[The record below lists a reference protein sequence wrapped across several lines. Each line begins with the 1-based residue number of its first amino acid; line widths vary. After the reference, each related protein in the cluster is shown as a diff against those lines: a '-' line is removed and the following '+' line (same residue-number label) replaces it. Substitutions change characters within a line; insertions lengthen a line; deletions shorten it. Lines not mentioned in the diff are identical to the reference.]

1 MQLWYDAV
9 ESEQYSLLRVW
20 ESYEA
25 AYVSYFADK
34 AASAT
39 ANLYSVLPCSL
50 SPHKRCPRR
59 GIYPH
64 SSIYMKP
71 SNS

>member
-34 AASAT
+34 ELISIPASGAT
-39 ANLYSVLPCSL
+39 VSDPFPFRLRLEVYNLTLDA
-50 SPHKRCPRR
+50 
-59 GIYPH
+59 G
-64 SSIYMKP
+64 
-71 SNS
+71 